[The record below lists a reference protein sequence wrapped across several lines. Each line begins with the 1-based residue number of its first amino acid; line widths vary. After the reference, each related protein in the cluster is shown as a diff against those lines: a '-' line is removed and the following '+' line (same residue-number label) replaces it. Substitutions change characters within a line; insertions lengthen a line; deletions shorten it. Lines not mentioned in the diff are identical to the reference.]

1 MTDTYVVRSDGI
13 PRHAGSG
20 RALLRGSHA
29 SGVKAERADAMVDF
43 IGVNI
48 HLAYTNTVYGSWDT
62 GANIRQLILDLG
74 IRHVRDHLYAGGWQG
89 ASRDSLYYTRL
100 RELAAVGIHFSLI
113 ADAYPAFGNPVTDW
127 TKLPTIYDWC
137 DGALKVIE
145 NHNEPPAANVA
156 DVRTA
161 QTSLYN
167 AVKADSVLAANVEVA
182 TMPLITHLNL
192 EDEYLG
198 SANFDDSSTWA
209 FDFGAVAD
217 LGNVHGYPGAAKPTF
232 INGFLDFVTRVARE
246 ARAYRATFAGV
257 AYNGGLNRLM
267 LSECGYHTALA
278 AGAKDNYAIN
288 ERGQGMYTLRQF
300 IEYKRMGFSRAYSY
314 ELIDQGTDTLQQ
326 EQMFGL
332 YRNDGS
338 PKPAATALKNF
349 ISTLSDP
356 GPEQVTGNLNY
367 TITGGDVDVKHSL
380 LQKRDGTFYL
390 LVWQDK
396 SVWDRDAQVNLFPAD
411 QNVTLSFGSP
421 VKSVRKIVPRTGSIT
436 SVPLSGSP
444 QSATVA
450 VPAEIVI
457 LEVVA

>member
-1 MTDTYVVRSDGI
+1 MTDTYIVRADGI

-43 IGVNI
+43 MGVNI
-48 HLAYTNTVYGSWDT
+48 HLAYTNTVYGSFDT
-62 GANIRQLILDLG
+62 GVNIRGLLLNLG
-74 IRHVRDHLYAGGWQG
+74 IRHVRDHLYTGGWQG
-89 ASRDSLYYTRL
+89 ASRDSVYYTRL
-100 RELAAVGIHFSLI
+100 RQLAAAGIDFALI
-113 ADAYPAFGNPVTDW
+113 ADAYAEFGNPITDW
-127 TKLPTIYDWC
+127 TKLRTIYDWC
-137 DGALKVIE
+137 DGALRVIE

-161 QTSLYN
+161 QTNLYN
-167 AVKADSVLAANVEVA
+167 TVKADPVLAANVEVA

-192 EDEYLG
+192 EDEYIG
-198 SANFDDSSTWA
+198 STNFDDPLTWA
-209 FDFGAVAD
+209 YDFGAKSD

-246 ARAYRATFAGV
+246 ARAYRATFGGT
-257 AYNGGLNRLM
+257 AYNGGKNRLI
-267 LSECGYHTALA
+267 LSECGYHTALG

-300 IEYKRMGFSRAYSY
+300 VEYKRMGFSQAYSY

-349 ISTLSDP
+349 IATLSDP
-356 GPEQVTGNLNY
+356 GPEHVSGNLDY
-367 TITGGDVDVKHSL
+367 TITGGDADVKHSL

-390 LVWQDK
+390 LIWQDK
-396 SVWDRDAQVNLFPAD
+396 SVWDRNAQTNLFPAD
-411 QNVTLSFGSP
+411 QNVTLTFGAT
-421 VKSVRKIVPRTGSIT
+421 VKNVRKIVPRTGTIS
-436 SVPLSGSP
+436 SVLLSASP
-444 QSATVA
+444 QSAAIA
-450 VPAEIVI
+450 VPAEVVM
-457 LEVVA
+457 LEVVV